1 MNDNKF
7 FLKSKSLHG
16 NLISIFGPIFYGI
29 FSSTSISGTNIIIS
43 KVDFVIMCCII
54 VFGGLYGLYGTL
66 TRKTKIRFTP
76 ED

>member
-1 MNDNKF
+1 MDDNKF
-7 FLKSKSLHG
+7 FLRSKSLQG
-16 NLISIFGPIFYGI
+16 SLISIFGPIFYAI

-54 VFGGLYGLYGTL
+54 VFGGLYGAYGTL
-66 TRKTKIRFTP
+66 VRKTNIRFTP